1 MSKLESHPKLCP
13 CGGEPLASH
22 GLHLLGEACCER
34 VRGWARRYFGSN
46 GRFGDTLEDVVQQ
59 CYAKLARPG
68 ALTRFEP
75 PAGRDRADAFRAFV
89 YCSCKN
95 VCLSRLKLLRSH
107 SKVWQPEPAYP
118 AEAAAPMSPLQAFSR
133 KVIETHAER
142 AVDLV
147 RQRHRS
153 LEPKYAARFD
163 ALWQQLSTDG
173 VDYDRLQERFGDN
186 RQTLK
191 QAMCALRKELVKA
204 SRQSVQDTLAL
215 DPYLDTFS
223 IEFAVDE
230 EIHDLFEAAFPG
242 ESERLLDFYVGLED
256 GATEDNEQGTAQ

>member
-1 MSKLESHPKLCP
+1 MSKLESHPKVCP

-22 GLHLLGEACCER
+22 GLHLLGEVCCER
-34 VRGWARRYFGSN
+34 VRGCARRYFGN
-46 GRFGDTLEDVVQQ
+46 DGRFGDTLEDVVQQ

-68 ALTRFEP
+68 AFTRFEP
-75 PAGRDRADAFRAFV
+75 PAGRDPADAFRAFV
-89 YCSCKN
+89 YCACKN

-118 AEAAAPMSPLQAFSR
+118 AEAAAPMSPVQAFSR
-133 KVIETHAER
+133 EVIQNHAER

-147 RQRHRS
+147 RQRHHS
-153 LEPKYAARFD
+153 LGPKYGARFD
-163 ALWQQLSTDG
+163 ALWQQLSTDS

-191 QAMCALRKELVKA
+191 QAMCALKKEIVKA
-204 SRQSVQDTLAL
+204 SRRSVQDTLAL
-215 DPYLDTFS
+215 GPYPDTFS
-223 IEFAVDE
+223 IEFKVDE

-242 ESERLLDFYVGLED
+242 ESERLLDFFVGLED
-256 GATEDNEQGTAQ
+256 AVAEDSEQESAQ